1 MTDDKKNTDKNEI
14 VRLDLTDNPRT
25 IVKYKT
31 GEDSDELFGYIKNYP
46 AVKSDVVMFIMA
58 NALMNGQK
66 QIVFSPKQ
74 LQSFIGYRQAASNKD
89 FREAIHTIFKDVS
102 TLGYETEEIDK
113 EGHHHTI
120 FRPFF
125 SKTDIDTTT
134 NTVTVQLGERAAQIF
149 NDFSKTTQFN
159 RFSLLQYFQIN
170 SKYSKNLFRLL
181 KEKRVWGH
189 RSFLADELRDKL
201 SIPASY
207 KPADINRRIIKRAF
221 IDLMPYFRNFSY
233 EIVNSRSSEPTKYVF
248 TWDKEKRRQRD
259 SFSDPNI
266 PKLNACS
273 NILTN
278 QLATDDE
285 KCTAMDRYFRLTRGK
300 YKKLQEK
307 DPFAFLKLIYT
318 DDTNDEL
325 IRDAKK
331 TDPKVLEFLISRYKE
346 LQVNDKLTST
356 GLTTLTLLEAEAEK
370 RRKQEAKFND
380 GLDLDG
386 IPQNFEIDPIWK
398 DDPAYTVL
406 SATKRLKPLEM
417 YDKDTLG
424 KILQKYVQ
432 AVSSN
437 PTDKKLLQDIG
448 VITAY
453 LQKLH

>member
-1 MTDDKKNTDKNEI
+1 MADEKKSTDKNEI
-14 VRLDLTDNPRT
+14 VRLDLTDSPRT

-31 GEDSDELFGYIKNYP
+31 GDDSDELFGHIKNYP
-46 AVKSDVVMFIMA
+46 AVKSDIMMFIMS

-66 QIVFSPKQ
+66 QIVFSSKQ
-74 LQSFIGYRQAASNKD
+74 LQNFIGYRQASSNKD

-113 EGHHHTI
+113 EGHHHTV

-125 SKTDIDTTT
+125 SKTDIDTTN

-181 KEKRVWGH
+181 KEKRVFGH
-189 RSFLADELRDKL
+189 RSFLEDELRDKL

-233 EIVNSRSSEPTKYVF
+233 EIVNSRSSNPTQYVF
-248 TWDKEKRRQRD
+248 TWNKEKRRQRD
-259 SFSDPNI
+259 TFSDQNI

-278 QLATDDE
+278 NLATDAE

-318 DDTNDEL
+318 DDANSEL

-331 TDPKVLEFLISRYKE
+331 TSPKVLEFLISRYKE
-346 LQVNDKLTST
+346 LQVNDKLTSE

-370 RRKQEAKFND
+370 RRKQEEKFKDSLN
-380 GLDLDG
+380 LDG
-386 IPQNFEIDPIWK
+386 IPQNVELDPAWK

-417 YDKDTLG
+417 YNKDTLG
-424 KILQKYVQ
+424 LILQRYVK
-432 AVSSN
+432 ALASS
-437 PTDKKLLQDIG
+437 PTDAKLLRDIG
-448 VITAY
+448 MITAY
-453 LQKLH
+453 LQKIH